1 MEIRVLRY
9 FLAVARE
16 ESISG
21 AADYLH
27 LTQPTLSR
35 QLMDL
40 EEELGK
46 KLFLRGSRKVTLTE
60 DGLLLRK
67 RAEEILDLVEKTQSE
82 FHETDQAGISGDIY
96 IGGGE
101 TQAMRMVAQTA
112 RELQADH
119 PQIRYH
125 LYSGNAEDVSERL
138 DKGLLDF
145 GMMIRP
151 FDIKKYDSVQLP
163 ATDTWGVLMR
173 KDSPLAERDCIRPRD
188 LWDVPLLT
196 SRQRMA
202 QKELME
208 WLGKKPEELNLVST
222 YNLIYNASLMVEE
235 GLGYAMTLAGL
246 VNTAGDSVLCFR
258 PPGTHADGGPG
269 SGVEEVSG
277 VLQGH
282 RPFFGADA
290 GQVSGNGGIRRKP
303 VDKTCPPASL
313 CQRGLRF
320 SPEKFMYLRLSG
332 FAGFP
337 TMFRSIRCPRWRFQ
351 AHIGHR
357 MGRSCCNTSPHFPR
371 VRSKQAYRRAPPR
384 GSRLRCPASLADKR
398 FSRWCCNPAPR

>member
-96 IGGGE
+96 IGVGE

-112 RELQADH
+112 REPQADH

-138 DKGLLDF
+138 DKGLVDF

-258 PPGTHADGGPG
+258 PLEPTLMVGLDLVWKKYQVFSKATALFLERMQARFP
-269 SGVEEVSG
+269 ET
-277 VLQGH
+277 
-282 RPFFGADA
+282 A
-290 GQVSGNGGIRRKP
+290 G
-303 VDKTCPPASL
+303 
-313 CQRGLRF
+313 
-320 SPEKFMYLRLSG
+320 
-332 FAGFP
+332 
-337 TMFRSIRCPRWRFQ
+337 
-351 AHIGHR
+351 
-357 MGRSCCNTSPHFPR
+357 
-371 VRSKQAYRRAPPR
+371 
-384 GSRLRCPASLADKR
+384 
-398 FSRWCCNPAPR
+398 

>member
-1 MEIRVLRY
+1 
-9 FLAVARE
+9 
-16 ESISG
+16 
-21 AADYLH
+21 
-27 LTQPTLSR
+27 
-35 QLMDL
+35 
-40 EEELGK
+40 
-46 KLFLRGSRKVTLTE
+46 
-60 DGLLLRK
+60 
-67 RAEEILDLVEKTQSE
+67 
-82 FHETDQAGISGDIY
+82 
-96 IGGGE
+96 
-101 TQAMRMVAQTA
+101 MVAQTA

-258 PPGTHADGGPG
+258 PLEPTLMVGLDLVWKKYQVFSKATALFLERMQARFP
-269 SGVEEVSG
+269 ET
-277 VLQGH
+277 
-282 RPFFGADA
+282 A
-290 GQVSGNGGIRRKP
+290 G
-303 VDKTCPPASL
+303 
-313 CQRGLRF
+313 
-320 SPEKFMYLRLSG
+320 
-332 FAGFP
+332 
-337 TMFRSIRCPRWRFQ
+337 
-351 AHIGHR
+351 
-357 MGRSCCNTSPHFPR
+357 
-371 VRSKQAYRRAPPR
+371 
-384 GSRLRCPASLADKR
+384 
-398 FSRWCCNPAPR
+398 